1 MKQRREWLKMA
12 AVVALASAA
21 GGWRLAQAQTQQRYV
36 LLEPAQETPREFIEV
51 IEFFH
56 YGCPHCRE
64 FDPLVSVWAAG
75 LPSDVRFRHVPVV
88 WGQRALEGLARFYY
102 TLEALDL
109 AKSLHSKVFAAVQ
122 DEKKALY
129 ERDAAAAWVAAQGGD
144 RDAFV
149 KVWESFAVQTRVRQA
164 DRAAREHQIKGVPT
178 LAIAGRY
185 LTSAALTGSHAEAL
199 READTLIARVRAERQ
214 GNGK

>member
-109 AKSLHSKVFAAVQ
+109 TKSLHSKVFAAVQ

-149 KVWESFAVQTRVRQA
+149 KPIAQRANTRSRACPRWRLRAVISPPRRLPAAMPRRCAKPTR
-164 DRAAREHQIKGVPT
+164 
-178 LAIAGRY
+178 
-185 LTSAALTGSHAEAL
+185 
-199 READTLIARVRAERQ
+199 
-214 GNGK
+214 